1 MEKMISAE
9 KEELLISREKYLTAG
24 VHIGMT
30 FKTSD
35 MKRFI
40 YKVRPN
46 GIAVLNIGMLDKR
59 IKHAAS
65 MFAKTENVL
74 IVARR
79 DSAKTAV
86 QKFCGVVGARS
97 ILGRFMPGSLTNPT
111 YKEFTEPRLLL
122 IVDPLT
128 EKQAITEATH
138 MRIPIIGFADTSN
151 ETSYIDL
158 VLPANN
164 KAKKSIA
171 LIFWL
176 LAREVMKARG
186 QEFALEPKDFGY
198 E

>member
-1 MEKMISAE
+1 MEKATD
-9 KEELLISREKYLTAG
+9 KEDLLISREKYLSAG

-40 YKVRPN
+40 YKVRSN
-46 GIAVLNIGMLDKR
+46 GIAVLNIGMLDDR
-59 IKHAAS
+59 IRYTAQIL
-65 MFAKTENVL
+65 AKKEQIL

-79 DSAKTAV
+79 DSAKAAAE
-86 QKFCGVVGARS
+86 KFCEVVGANK

-111 YKEFTEPRLLL
+111 YKEFTEPEVLLVL
-122 IVDPLT
+122 DPTT

-151 ETSYIDL
+151 ETSFLDV
-158 VLPANN
+158 VLPVNN

-171 LIFWL
+171 LVFWL
-176 LAREVMKARG
+176 LAREIMKERG
-186 QEFALEPKDFGY
+186 KEFTLEPKDFGY